1 MNNTEFEEWKKE
13 LQTLNFEE
21 YAVYMK
27 DKILQDNIDD
37 LSKNYFQDCFDYV
50 LKLYK
55 SGKPLELNLLK
66 IYLEQIKNYKNIK
79 MDDFIR
85 TIILLGFCG
94 FNFKFDKK

>member
-1 MNNTEFEEWKKE
+1 MNNEFEKWKND
-13 LQTLNFEE
+13 LQNLTFEE
-21 YAVYMK
+21 YAIYMK
-27 DKILQDNIDD
+27 NKILQDNIDE

-55 SGKPLELNLLK
+55 SNKPLELNLLK

-94 FNFKFDKK
+94 FNFQFNKK